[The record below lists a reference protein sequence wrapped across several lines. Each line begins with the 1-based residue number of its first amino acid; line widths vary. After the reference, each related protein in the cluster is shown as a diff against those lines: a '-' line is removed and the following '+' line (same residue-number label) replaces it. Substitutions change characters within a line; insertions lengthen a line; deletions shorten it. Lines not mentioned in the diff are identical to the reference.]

1 MKGWFD
7 AFRNDGGPTLYSYS
21 NRTPVTGD
29 VQTLTLYLIFFTV
42 FLAFLVIFPGVRK
55 ERFTT
60 FTSVTLSLFVGT
72 VILVARYGSAWH
84 VARTEIVSSYRAFS
98 REKIEAELGAYVGLG
113 HVNITLRA
121 VPRDSWADIDFNERF
136 SWMGSGQMG
145 ESYREALVRGLPYP
159 ILTVAEYFSLGQEG
173 FAWGGQYRA
182 AGYYGSILLWAAF
195 ASWLLMNL
203 LLVVVPR
210 YGAFAMIVTG
220 MLLLSTDLVYYMLI
234 PYNPLVVRFEGS
246 ALMFRLGWCFWLV
259 MTAGVLCIAVGL
271 VIAIIDVI
279 YPHRFSTILEVDYD
293 TPYDR
298 HIIIEESHD
307 TRNNKKRTS
316 ANRLEE
322 PTGAGLGSRLLRRLS
337 KREQLEDRQGVINE
351 GFEMDP
357 PKSPWRY
364 PFSRTMAAG
373 SRVPVRMGGGLSR
386 APGSVGIRDFNRSTS
401 QDSQTSSC
409 TGSSAA
415 SSLGLSFLHKETLP
429 PVHSDPA
436 VSACRSA
443 SRAD

>member
-29 VQTLTLYLIFFTV
+29 VQTLTLYLIFCTV
-42 FLAFLVIFPGVRK
+42 FIAFLVIFPGMRK

-72 VILVARYGSAWH
+72 VILVAKHGSGWH
-84 VARTEIVSSYRAFS
+84 VARAQILSSYRAFS
-98 REKIEAELGAYVGLG
+98 REKIAAELGAFIGLG
-113 HVNITLRA
+113 HVNITLTA
-121 VPRDSWADIDFNERF
+121 AGNWTAEDIDFNERF
-136 SWMGSGQMG
+136 AWLGSGQMG
-145 ESYREALVRGLPYP
+145 ESYREALVRGLPFP

-195 ASWLLMNL
+195 ATWALMNL

-210 YGAFAMIVTG
+210 YGAYTMMLTG
-220 MLLLSTDLVYYMLI
+220 ALLLATDLVYFLLI
-234 PYNPLVVRFEGS
+234 PPTPLVVRFEGS

-259 MTAGVLCIAVGL
+259 MIAGVLCLSAGL
-271 VIAIIDVI
+271 VIAVVDLI

-307 TRNNKKRTS
+307 TRNNKKKTP

-322 PTGAGLGSRLLRRLS
+322 PPTAGLGSRLLRRTAAENP
-337 KREQLEDRQGVINE
+337 RE
-351 GFEMDP
+351 
-357 PKSPWRY
+357 
-364 PFSRTMAAG
+364 
-373 SRVPVRMGGGLSR
+373 
-386 APGSVGIRDFNRSTS
+386 
-401 QDSQTSSC
+401 
-409 TGSSAA
+409 
-415 SSLGLSFLHKETLP
+415 
-429 PVHSDPA
+429 
-436 VSACRSA
+436 VSMW
-443 SRAD
+443 